1 MCVYINKAA
10 HATGK
15 YKVSQ
20 YRKLWQTHNLN
31 SSIKSSKR
39 KDIQLS
45 LWIFKNSQFY
55 VCEFIEN
62 CEYTVIII
70 RNLLAHEIINLW
82 DDKNWRVFS
91 DWLDLVFLSGV
102 FFTHIRAVFP
112 SHPFLQGGLF
122 GNWYRRA
129 TTSSFPFRLTT
140 MWHILLI
147 GLKA

>member
-1 MCVYINKAA
+1 MSVYISKAA

-45 LWIFKNSQFY
+45 LLRFKNSQFY

-70 RNLLAHEIINLW
+70 RNLLAHEIIN
-82 DDKNWRVFS
+82 F
-91 DWLDLVFLSGV
+91 
-102 FFTHIRAVFP
+102 
-112 SHPFLQGGLF
+112 
-122 GNWYRRA
+122 
-129 TTSSFPFRLTT
+129 
-140 MWHILLI
+140 
-147 GLKA
+147 